1 MTDIAR
7 IPKHF
12 SENGM
17 HFYFNTPISKN
28 LIASFKCP
36 LIGRDQNNIDIDIPQ
51 RFFCF
56 LALHLSR
63 LGDTAIDELFSIRN
77 SLIEL
82 LDLYAFV
89 PRKVQIFDGLI
100 VEPPLVEVRLR
111 VTDNDY
117 VV

>member
-7 IPKHF
+7 IPKDF

-17 HFYFNTPISKN
+17 HFHFNTPISKN

-82 LDLYAFV
+82 LDLDALV